1 MNFKLTNVS
10 LFLKFCSIR
19 LTLFANNFRFY
30 IVLNH
35 ARHFFFWS
43 LVLWTTSCSK
53 HDKEATYNHYC
64 GSCHLVPKITSLP
77 KSIWLSSVLPNMG
90 ARMGI
95 KSPNYD
101 PLDNVSSGSQYA
113 LMHRIYP
120 KEQLIPT
127 EHWERIVEYVSEN
140 APETLVYD
148 YRFPLETTSMF
159 KPKPLVLDTT
169 SPAFTTSI
177 FVKGQTMKVG
187 TVNGNLHIYDIETEQ
202 TVLHPASNS
211 AISQISENGPQTLLL
226 EMGKIHPH
234 DEPKGSLSS
243 LSKAAVKEQLLNNLQ
258 RPVFALD
265 EDLDGDGHNEIVVCE
280 FGNQTGKLSLFVN
293 QGEETVKKTL
303 LSIPGSIKVIA
314 RDMNDDGK
322 KDLIVLTSQGTE
334 GLWILT
340 QQAPLVF
347 DAQRVIPL
355 AAVFGSSGFDLV
367 DFNKDGL
374 MDVAIVNGDNADLS
388 MVTKPYHGLTLFQN
402 MGGYQFK
409 KIKFL
414 AIPGA
419 TNVISSDFD
428 QDGDIDFIVSAF
440 FPDEDLAPGY
450 SLIYLSNQAKKNT
463 AFKMEYLPLSNL
475 GKWLILTKADFD
487 QDGDDD
493 FAVGSFVFSAKNPS
507 EDYLSEWG
515 FKSPDIM
522 LYENIY
528 TDPMPQL

>member
-1 MNFKLTNVS
+1 
-10 LFLKFCSIR
+10 
-19 LTLFANNFRFY
+19 
-30 IVLNH
+30 
-35 ARHFFFWS
+35 
-43 LVLWTTSCSK
+43 
-53 HDKEATYNHYC
+53 
-64 GSCHLVPKITSLP
+64 
-77 KSIWLSSVLPNMG
+77 
-90 ARMGI
+90 
-95 KSPNYD
+95 
-101 PLDNVSSGSQYA
+101 
-113 LMHRIYP
+113 
-120 KEQLIPT
+120 
-127 EHWERIVEYVSEN
+127 
-140 APETLVYD
+140 
-148 YRFPLETTSMF
+148 MF

-187 TVNGNLHIYDIETEQ
+187 TVNGNLHTYDIETEQ

-211 AISQISENGPQTLLL
+211 AISQISENGLQTLLL

-234 DEPKGSLSS
+234 DQPMGSLSS
-243 LSKAAVKEQLLNNLQ
+243 FSNLSKDQILNRLQ
-258 RPVFALD
+258 RPVFALN
-265 EDLDGDGHNEIVVCE
+265 EDLNGDGENEIVVCE
-280 FGNQTGKLSLFVN
+280 FGDQTGKLSLFVN

-374 MDVAIVNGDNADLS
+374 LDVAIVNGDNADLS

-419 TNVISSDFD
+419 TNVISTDFD

-450 SLIYLSNQAKKNT
+450 SLIYLSNQAKNNT